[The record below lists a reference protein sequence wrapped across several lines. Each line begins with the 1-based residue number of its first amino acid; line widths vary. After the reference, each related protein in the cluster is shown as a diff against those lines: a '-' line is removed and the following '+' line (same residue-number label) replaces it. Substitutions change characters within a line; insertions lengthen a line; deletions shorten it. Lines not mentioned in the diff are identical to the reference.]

1 MHLKINHIGRE
12 LAQIPE
18 SRRALP
24 LLLMFSAILMGA
36 LFFVRLKADLNF
48 DGEIYIAA
56 ARKYA
61 AGMYKEGLA
70 IYPMPLYPY
79 LIALMH
85 RIIPNWILAGRL
97 ISYFCMTLTVI
108 PLYLLSKDL
117 FDRRAAFWA
126 CIAFTLLPDT
136 LLHSN
141 EVMRDPPFFLFA
153 IVRGLFCPK
162 GAPVETTHSP
172 LGFGTVRMGF
182 NPIQNRRVDHFSGI
196 FLLSRRV
203 GHRQKRATQ
212 RL

>member
-1 MHLKINHIGRE
+1 MIHSESNSLHLKVNRIGRE

-18 SRRALP
+18 SHRVLP
-24 LLLMFSAILMGA
+24 LLLMFSAILMGTF
-36 LFFVRLKADLNF
+36 FFVRLKADLNF

-61 AGMYKEGLA
+61 EGMYREGLA

-79 LIALMH
+79 LIALVH

-97 ISYFCMTLTVI
+97 ISYFSMTLTVI

-126 CIAFTLLPDT
+126 FIAFTPLPET

-141 EVMRDPPFFLFA
+141 EVMCDPPFF
-153 IVRGLFCPK
+153 R
-162 GAPVETTHSP
+162 
-172 LGFGTVRMGF
+172 
-182 NPIQNRRVDHFSGI
+182 
-196 FLLSRRV
+196 
-203 GHRQKRATQ
+203 
-212 RL
+212 